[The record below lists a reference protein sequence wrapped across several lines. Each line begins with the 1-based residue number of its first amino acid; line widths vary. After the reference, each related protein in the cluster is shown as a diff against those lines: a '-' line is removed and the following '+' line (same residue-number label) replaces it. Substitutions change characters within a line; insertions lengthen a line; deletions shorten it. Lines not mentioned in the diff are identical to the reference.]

1 MTLRRSLGTGPQ
13 DLAHIRAAEAD
24 LLDELPGV
32 RLPDLDDMRAR
43 GVLSTHHPEQR
54 SPRRALG
61 GGVRPDED
69 SAEPTHPTESD

>member
-1 MTLRRSLGTGPQ
+1 MIGVTLRRSLGTGPQ

-32 RLPDLDDMRAR
+32 RLPDLDEMRAR
-43 GVLSTHHPEQR
+43 GVLSTRHSDQP

-61 GGVRPDED
+61 AGVGPDED
-69 SAEPTHPTESD
+69 PAQSAD